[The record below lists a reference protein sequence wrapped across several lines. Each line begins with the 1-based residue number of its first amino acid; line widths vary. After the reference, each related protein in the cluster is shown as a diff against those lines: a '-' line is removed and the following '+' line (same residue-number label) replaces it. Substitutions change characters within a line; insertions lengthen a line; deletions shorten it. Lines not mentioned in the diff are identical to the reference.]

1 MDRLSEQTQRMF
13 ARVDA
18 VLEAIEN
25 GEDPRPAARRLDAA
39 TPWDVIALGHAFV
52 RDVIERE
59 QRAESELSRGSRIED
74 GG

>member
-1 MDRLSEQTQRMF
+1 MDRLSEQTHRMF

-25 GEDPRPAARRLDAA
+25 GEDPRPAARRLEAA

-52 RDVIERE
+52 LDALERE
-59 QRAESELSRGSRIED
+59 EDAESGETRA
-74 GG
+74 GGNDE